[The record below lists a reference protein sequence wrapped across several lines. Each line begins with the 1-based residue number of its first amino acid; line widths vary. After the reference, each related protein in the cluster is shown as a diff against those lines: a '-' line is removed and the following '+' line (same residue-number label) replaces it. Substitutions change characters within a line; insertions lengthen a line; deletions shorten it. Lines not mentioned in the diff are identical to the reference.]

1 MPSLVFIVCLLVLVC
16 GCASKPRADRPVK
29 SLLAAGDCVVVTT
42 AHRDHPEHGQ
52 LIDSVGDISL
62 PLLGRYHIAG
72 FTLKQAE
79 EQIERDYVA
88 RGFYS
93 RIDLVVLRCP

>member
-1 MPSLVFIVCLLVLVC
+1 MRIPVSIVCSLALLC
-16 GCASKPRADRPVK
+16 GCASKPEGH
-29 SLLAAGDCVVVTT
+29 LAVESPLVAADCVVVTT

-52 LIDSVGDISL
+52 LIDSAGDILL

-79 EQIERDYVA
+79 GQIERDYVA